1 MPYAANLGGGP
12 PNPRFAM
19 RPRRWY
25 THEVAPP
32 GRRAVKLTAR
42 LWRYRSLV
50 RHKKYDAA
58 SYYGARLLRWR
69 KRKQPRTI

>member
-1 MPYAANLGGGP
+1 MPYAADHGP
-12 PNPRFAM
+12 GPADPRFAM

-25 THEVAPP
+25 TDEVAPP

-50 RHKKYDAA
+50 RRKKYDAA
-58 SYYGARLLRWR
+58 PYYGAASLRWR
-69 KRKQPRTI
+69 KKKRSQRL